1 MLAVPRISV
10 VVPVYNVERYLED
23 CLESIA
29 GQTVADLEVLMVDDG
44 STDASAA
51 IAERF
56 AARDPRFRL
65 ISQPNGGLGQARNTG
80 AAQATGEYLAFV
92 DSDDALPRNAY
103 ELLLGAL
110 EKTGSDFAT
119 GNVHRLT
126 PLGTR
131 QARFLMRTFERPRLK
146 THVKR
151 FRPLLADRIVPNKL
165 WRRSFWEEHG
175 LRFPEGVVH
184 EDIPVVLPAQF
195 MARSVDVIS
204 EPVYYYRIRGGEHG
218 LSITQRRT
226 ELKMLEDRLAAVEHV
241 SEFLGRTRE
250 RRGKL
255 LYDSSVVADDLR
267 YYLNVLDL
275 ADDRYREVFLE
286 RVNAFLDGVNSN
298 AFKQIPAIE
307 RLKWHLVRRR
317 MLPELLEVL
326 RFQKEELDD
335 TPPVPVGRHWYGD
348 FPFRDDPRLRI
359 PRSLYK
365 LDHDFKIFG
374 RI

>member
-29 GQTVADLEVLMVDDG
+29 GQTFGDLEVLMVDDG
-44 STDASAA
+44 STDGSAA
-51 IAERF
+51 IAARF
-56 AARDPRFRL
+56 AARDQRFRL
-65 ISQPNGGLGQARNTG
+65 ISQPNGGLGNARNNG
-80 AAQATGEYLAFV
+80 AAAATGEYLSFV
-92 DSDDALPRNAY
+92 DSDDALPRDAY

-119 GNVHRLT
+119 GDVWRLSA
-126 PLGTR
+126 LGVR
-131 QARFLMRTFERPRLK
+131 QARFLARTFERTRLK
-146 THVKR
+146 THIKR

-165 WRRSFWEEHG
+165 WRRSFWEGHG

-195 MARSVDVIS
+195 LARSVDVIS
-204 EPVYYYRIRGGEHG
+204 EPVYYYRIRSLEHG

-241 SEFLGRTRE
+241 SDFLAETRE

-275 ADDRYREVFLE
+275 ADDHYR
-286 RVNAFLDGVNSN
+286 
-298 AFKQIPAIE
+298 
-307 RLKWHLVRRR
+307 
-317 MLPELLEVL
+317 
-326 RFQKEELDD
+326 
-335 TPPVPVGRHWYGD
+335 
-348 FPFRDDPRLRI
+348 
-359 PRSLYK
+359 
-365 LDHDFKIFG
+365 
-374 RI
+374 